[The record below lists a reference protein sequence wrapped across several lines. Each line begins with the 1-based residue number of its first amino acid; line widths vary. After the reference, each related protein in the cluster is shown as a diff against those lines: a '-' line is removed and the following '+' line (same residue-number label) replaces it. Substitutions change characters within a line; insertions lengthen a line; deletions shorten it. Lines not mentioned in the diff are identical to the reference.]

1 MLHRTAAVAAIAA
14 GPAAAGGAAAQDATD
29 LAKAAAN
36 PISSLISVPFQY
48 NWNDGYGPQDGS
60 QSYVNIQPVVPF
72 SLNANWNLILRTIV
86 PVIDQDEVVPGT
98 GSQFGL
104 GDTTQSL
111 FLSPKAPGPG
121 GLIWGVGPAFLWP
134 TATDDELGTG
144 KWGVGPTGV
153 GLLQK
158 GPWTYG
164 MLANHIWSFAGD
176 DDRADVN
183 STFLQPFFAYN
194 TKSAITY
201 TLNSEST
208 YNWETHDWS
217 IPINAIVTK
226 TTKIGK
232 QPVQLGVGARYWV
245 QTPESGPEGWGVRAV
260 VSFMFPKG

>member
-1 MLHRTAAVAAIAA
+1 M
-14 GPAAAGGAAAQDATD
+14 
-29 LAKAAAN
+29 
-36 PISSLISVPFQY
+36 
-48 NWNDGYGPQDGS
+48 
-60 QSYVNIQPVVPF
+60 
-72 SLNANWNLILRTIV
+72 

-98 GSQFGL
+98 GRSSASATPRRACSSRRRQP
-104 GDTTQSL
+104 T
-111 FLSPKAPGPG
+111 AG

-194 TKSAITY
+194 TKRRSPT
-201 TLNSEST
+201 
-208 YNWETHDWS
+208 
-217 IPINAIVTK
+217 
-226 TTKIGK
+226 
-232 QPVQLGVGARYWV
+232 R
-245 QTPESGPEGWGVRAV
+245 
-260 VSFMFPKG
+260 